1 MMTPPD
7 KLVMM
12 ANQIARAF
20 AHEGEERAVACTR
33 DHLVKFWAPAM
44 RADIRAHLVHG
55 GEGLLPLARRAVE
68 GLPGTP
74 HPDGEDRPTGG

>member
-1 MMTPPD
+1 MTPPD

-20 AHEGEERAVACTR
+20 AHEGEERAVVCTR
-33 DHLVKFWAPAM
+33 DHLVKFWAPVM
-44 RADIRAHLVHG
+44 RRDIRAHLAQG

-68 GLPGTP
+68 ELPATAGP
-74 HPDGEDRPTGG
+74 NGEDRPTGG